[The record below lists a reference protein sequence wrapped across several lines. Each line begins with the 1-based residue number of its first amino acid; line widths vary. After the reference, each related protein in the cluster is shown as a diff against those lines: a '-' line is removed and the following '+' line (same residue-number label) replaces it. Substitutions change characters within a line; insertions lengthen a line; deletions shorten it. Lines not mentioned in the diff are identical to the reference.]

1 MTEEHQHRH
10 HHTSSGH
17 HHHHHH
23 IDDAERFKQR
33 QLRAAV
39 RRKKVFSKILF
50 WTLSGVAVVM
60 LFAVYWLYTH

>member
-17 HHHHHH
+17 HHHH
-23 IDDAERFKQR
+23 IDDAERFKQH
-33 QLRAAV
+33 QLRAV

-60 LFAVYWLYTH
+60 LFTVYWLYTH

>member
-17 HHHHHH
+17 HHH

-33 QLRAAV
+33 QLRAV

-60 LFAVYWLYTH
+60 LFTVYWLYTH

>member
-33 QLRAAV
+33 QLRAV
-39 RRKKVFSKILF
+39 RRKRFLARYFSGL
-50 WTLSGVAVVM
+50 
-60 LFAVYWLYTH
+60 

>member
-10 HHTSSGH
+10 HHTSSGY
-17 HHHHHH
+17 HHHH

-33 QLRAAV
+33 QLRAV

-60 LFAVYWLYTH
+60 LFTVYWLYTH

>member
-17 HHHHHH
+17 HHHQ
-23 IDDAERFKQR
+23 RFKQH
-33 QLRAAV
+33 QLRAV

>member
-23 IDDAERFKQR
+23 IDDAERFKQH
-33 QLRAAV
+33 QLRAV
-39 RRKKVFSKILF
+39 RRKKVSSKILF

-60 LFAVYWLYTH
+60 LFTVYWLYTH